1 MCFVATACL
10 KLARAWHR
18 QDDICHARA
27 FGEVPGL
34 CPSSLA
40 ARDHVLS
47 CLQDALPD
55 CRSLRFRATCLAAL
69 LIGPQGPSARLFEGP
84 ARPMSSIGQSCGAD
98 PRLLGRESLDVRH
111 LQPKSQR
118 QERTTGT

>member
-1 MCFVATACL
+1 MHGIGRMTSATPVLLERCL
-10 KLARAWHR
+10 AFAQAVWLHV
-18 QDDICHARA
+18 IMFCHVCKMRFETAVA
-27 FGEVPGL
+27 FGSE
-34 CPSSLA
+34 
-40 ARDHVLS
+40 
-47 CLQDALPD
+47 Q
-55 CRSLRFRATCLAAL
+55 RASPPF

-118 QERTTGT
+118 QERTTGA